1 MRQSPRTVAS
11 DPEMADVQTALTEA
25 LRTGTPARVFRRG
38 VASAAACEAAA
49 KAVERATGTPCK
61 VEIEHC
67 FNITSTALGDGASEA
82 ASALRW
88 LLAETFAPEDLR
100 ASSPSCTV
108 EVGPRPAFA
117 SAWSSTAVL
126 VAEACGAK
134 GLQRVERSRRYF
146 VTPAVDVKKASEAL
160 HDRMTECVYDGTAP
174 FFDLKAEPVQ
184 KIGTM
189 NLIEGGVEAL

>member
-1 MRQSPRTVAS
+1 
-11 DPEMADVQTALTEA
+11 MADVQTALTEA

-49 KAVERATGTPCK
+49 KAVERATGTKCK

-67 FNITSTALGDGASEA
+67 FNITSTALGDDANEA

-88 LLAETFAPEDLR
+88 LLAETFAPQDLR

-117 SAWSSTAVL
+117 SAWSSTA
-126 VAEACGAK
+126 
-134 GLQRVERSRRYF
+134 
-146 VTPAVDVKKASEAL
+146 
-160 HDRMTECVYDGTAP
+160 
-174 FFDLKAEPVQ
+174 
-184 KIGTM
+184 
-189 NLIEGGVEAL
+189 